1 MVAERSRLREGL
13 MLFEH
18 FTLSRLL
25 HDHLWDI
32 TALLASAVVGLSG
45 FLYVASLYEKDP
57 IQG

>member
-1 MVAERSRLREGL
+1 